1 MFQADGDKVVEVI
14 AFNHKEK
21 KKIHYMS
28 RTFWCLSF
36 PFFPIEGK

>member
-21 KKIHYMS
+21 EKNTLYEQD
-28 RTFWCLSF
+28 FLV
-36 PFFPIEGK
+36 PFLFFLPE